1 MQHFSPQGALSPT
14 QIGKNGWL
22 PLCPLEGSIK
32 LGGQALAL
40 HYGKPFSG
48 NKKKKIK
55 TRSSIFPFLG
65 HAVELPFV
73 FHTATLAGF
82 NYTQDELTLA
92 NTMVQYWTNF
102 AHYGNPN
109 GPSGHMHTS
118 GEQV

>member
-1 MQHFSPQGALSPT
+1 MQQFSLQGALNPT
-14 QIGKNGWL
+14 QIGKKGWL

-32 LGGQALAL
+32 LGDQALAL

-48 NKKKKIK
+48 SKIIK
-55 TRSSIFPFLG
+55 TWSCISPFLG